1 VHCACVQTYGGVLA
15 YGFDVDPGMPDFIK
29 KTTQLFVLD
38 SGDVS
43 VTQEPHADGHTCYST
58 SDDSRASTL
67 AKDAHLAGG
76 IGPFSAAASMKVSK
90 DSSSEIKTA
99 RLDVT
104 RWLNKERVTARG
116 AFQTKP
122 HTKLDPAYVAYIHD
136 TDIANVEQISST
148 LGIFYA
154 QASNKGGLIRKS
166 YTMQTT
172 QEDTQSS
179 LEAEL
184 TAQYGGSNLIY
195 SASGGASFGETHTS
209 RSNGAAM
216 SMSFH
221 AEGGDTS
228 VWLEPGEDLG
238 AIQTEWAHSFDDGY
252 PTYPWGV
259 ELRPIWEVV
268 QKIDQAK
275 GDALKT
281 ALQARWRA
289 ESAEFHPTQ
298 FFTPPPPL
306 VKGYE
311 RSYTISGC
319 YNPAHCGTFVQTT
332 FSCAEAPV
340 YQIGSSGPVLYRQV
354 IPNFGA
360 QPGGLAIG
368 LAIPTLTL
376 DVYWLVGPSS
386 ANCSDLGIYL
396 RSAKV
401 KDHLGTTVYATF
413 LAAKHPNDWAAH
425 QLGPLPPSLSA
436 FSDGYGWED
445 IDNDSCYTQC
455 GYFGS
460 DCCGIRC
467 V

>member
-1 VHCACVQTYGGVLA
+1 
-15 YGFDVDPGMPDFIK
+15 
-29 KTTQLFVLD
+29 
-38 SGDVS
+38 
-43 VTQEPHADGHTCYST
+43 
-58 SDDSRASTL
+58 
-67 AKDAHLAGG
+67 
-76 IGPFSAAASMKVSK
+76 MKVTG
-90 DSSSEIKTA
+90 DTSEDVKTA

-104 RWLNKERVTARG
+104 RSFNKQRETAKGTFLSQPHMRLDQ
-116 AFQTKP
+116 AFVDLI
-122 HTKLDPAYVAYIHD
+122 HT
-136 TDIANVEQISST
+136 TDIVNVEQISST
-148 LGIFYA
+148 LGIFYSR
-154 QASNKGGLIRKS
+154 ASNLGGLIRKS

-172 QEDTQSS
+172 ESDTQSS

-184 TAQYGGSNLIY
+184 TSKYGGLIY
-195 SASGGASFGETHTS
+195 SSTASAGASYSESITT

-216 SMSFH
+216 KVNFH
-221 AEGGDTS
+221 AQGGDTS
-228 VWLEPGEDLG
+228 LWLQPGTAADFD
-238 AIQTEWAHSFDDGY
+238 AIQTQWSQSFNTDDDLY
-252 PTYPWGV
+252 QWGV

-281 ALQARWRA
+281 ALEARWRA

-354 IPNFGA
+354 IINYGA

-368 LAIPTLTL
+368 VAIPTLTL

-386 ANCSDLGIYL
+386 ANCSDSGIYL

-413 LAAKHPNDWAAH
+413 LAAKDPDDWAAH
-425 QLGPLPPSLSA
+425 QPGPLPPSLSA